1 MKSSQKVVQ
10 GISNLTVLR
19 INAEKLQITGSK
31 ETLGKSAVYFSL
43 WDITVL
49 LFIVFTD
56 TDILISIGGYLG
68 LFIGISLIDIFSMCL
83 NFLKRFGIM
92 GK

>member
-1 MKSSQKVVQ
+1 M
-10 GISNLTVLR
+10 GH
-19 INAEKLQITGSK
+19 
-31 ETLGKSAVYFSL
+31 
-43 WDITVL
+43 ITVL

-68 LFIGISLIDIFSMCL
+68 LFIGISLIDIFSMFL
-83 NFLKRFGIM
+83 NLLKRIGIM